1 MAISVYEIVTQQIME
16 RLEKGEIPWKRP
28 WSGSAGVPINLRSK
42 KPYRGVNVWL
52 LGCTGYSSPYWA
64 SFKQVSESG
73 GSIKK
78 GEKSSLVVFWKPM
91 SKTII
96 EEGENGEDL
105 AVEKSSFML
114 RYYRVFN
121 VEQTEGL
128 EDKIPHVEKIEFNP
142 IEKCEEIMEEMPQR
156 PEIKYGGGR
165 AFYRPDDDFVQLP
178 LKEHFHSPEEFYST
192 AFHELVHST
201 GHSSR
206 LSRDMK
212 NFFGSHDYS
221 KEELVAEMGASF
233 LCGTAGIENTT
244 IDNSAAYIQSWLKKL
259 NDDKKMVVFAAS
271 AAQRAAEFILGK
283 ESKND

>member
-16 RLEKGEIPWKRP
+16 RLEKGEVPWKRP
-28 WSGSAGVPINLRSK
+28 WSGSAGIPINLKSK

-52 LGCTGYSSPYWA
+52 LGCMGYSSPYWA
-64 SFKQVSESG
+64 SFKQINDMG
-73 GSIKK
+73 GHVKK
-78 GEKSSLVVFWKPM
+78 GEKKTLVVFWKPPAG
-91 SKTII
+91 KVNRIDDED
-96 EEGENGEDL
+96 EEETP
-105 AVEKSSFML
+105 KSSYRIL
-114 RYYRVFN
+114 RYYKVLN

-128 EDKIPHVEKIEFNP
+128 EDKIPQVEKIEFNP
-142 IEKCEEIMEEMPQR
+142 IEKCEEIMEGMPQR

-201 GHSSR
+201 GHNSR

-259 NDDKKMVVFAAS
+259 SNDKKMVVFAAS

-283 ESKND
+283 EE